1 MSVSRPIAIR
11 LSLLFAG
18 LFTGLGLYLPFFPI
32 FLAERGLTPDQIALV
47 LFVPIVIRAIAAPFV
62 SGLADGRVDPALFL
76 AVSNGGVALLF
87 GLSAFVSTLP
97 AFLIL
102 AALIAVLQS
111 ASIPL
116 SDALTIQAA
125 QTHPQLSYGRV
136 RLWGSVSFF
145 VANLGGGFLLAF
157 FGGVSIPLAIALF
170 TASVLHIV
178 LPLKGQN
185 HEPRAVHEQRVT
197 LGRFLFLIII
207 ATALIQASHAYLYAF
222 GSLLWSAQGYSS
234 EMIGIIWA
242 LNIISEVLL
251 FWFFGSAVG
260 PRFPAF
266 SFIILGGGIAALRWS
281 MMAFAPS
288 GVLLALCQF
297 SHGLSF
303 GATHLGA
310 IALLARFAPH
320 GARGRAQGFLSAV
333 TGGLTAIITLGS
345 GWLFTETGA
354 RGFWVMVPLS
364 LLGVALTAFAF
375 WRQPHSA
382 RDGG

>member
-1 MSVSRPIAIR
+1 MSASRPLAIR

-18 LFTGLGLYLPFFPI
+18 LFTGLGLYLPFFPV
-32 FLAERGLTPDQIALV
+32 FLAGRGLTPDEIALV
-47 LFVPIVIRAIAAPFV
+47 LFVPIIIRALAAPFV

-76 AVSNGGVALLF
+76 AVSNCGVAFLF
-87 GLSAFVSTLP
+87 ALSAFASTLP

-125 QTHPQLSYGRV
+125 QTHPHLSYGRV

-145 VANLGGGFLLAF
+145 VANLGGGFLLTY

-170 TASVLHIV
+170 TASVLPIV
-178 LPLKGQN
+178 LPLRSPA
-185 HEPRAVHEQRVT
+185 HEPRAAAEQRVP
-197 LGRFLFLIII
+197 LSQFIFIII
-207 ATALIQASHAYLYAF
+207 LATALIQASHAYLYAF
-222 GSLLWSAQGYSS
+222 GSLLWSAQGYGG
-234 EMIGIIWA
+234 EMIGLIWA
-242 LNIISEVLL
+242 LNIISEVIL

-260 PRFPAF
+260 ARFPAF

-281 MMAFAPS
+281 VMAFAPS
-288 GVLLALCQF
+288 GALLAFCQF

-354 RGFWVMVPLS
+354 SGFWLMVPLS
-364 LLGVALTAFAF
+364 LGGVALAVVAF

-382 RDGG
+382 REGG